1 MSKRLP
7 RLRDNLDMMPS
18 PVADRPGLLI
28 RDNFRYT
35 DAAVIIPPMLVES
48 LRCFDGE
55 STDLEL
61 REALVRITGEL
72 QVGDIE
78 KNIIETLGS
87 SGFLD
92 DENYARMRDERHRE
106 FAAEPTRQPS
116 HAGAAY
122 PAELEPAR
130 ETLRGW
136 MDGATPPSSDGLIG
150 IAAPHVSPEGGWRS
164 YQAAYGALAPQYK
177 DRTFVILGTSHY
189 GEPERFGLTR
199 KPYVTPFGE
208 TSVDLELV
216 DALAAAAPDAVQME
230 DYCHAVEHS
239 IEFQAL
245 FLQYIYGPNIRI
257 APILCG
263 SYAHSIYLGGAPEAN
278 ENVRRFLGALGD
290 LAAKEG
296 DRLFWVLG
304 IDMAH
309 KGRRYHDRLSAI
321 ADRGEMA
328 EVAVRD
334 KQRIDRINAGD
345 AAGFWDLVQERRDD
359 LNWCGSSPLYT
370 FLKAVPEARGTLN
383 RYEQ

>member
-1 MSKRLP
+1 MIA
-7 RLRDNLDMMPS
+7 S
-18 PVADRPGLLI
+18 PVSGPPRPLI
-28 RDNFRYT
+28 RGNFRYT

-106 FAAEPTRQPS
+106 FAAESTRQPS

-216 DALAAAAPDAVQME
+216 DALAAAAPDAVEME

-334 KQRIDRINAGD
+334 KQ
-345 AAGFWDLVQERRDD
+345 
-359 LNWCGSSPLYT
+359 
-370 FLKAVPEARGTLN
+370 
-383 RYEQ
+383 